1 MLVKMVQ
8 FGYLRV
14 EKRWQSKLCLDRGK
28 KGIDKINAILY
39 KFGQSSKCCPKNFEI
54 EQLALT

>member
-14 EKRWQSKLCLDRGK
+14 ETEWQRKLPFNCEK
-28 KGIDKINAILY
+28 KKD
-39 KFGQSSKCCPKNFEI
+39 
-54 EQLALT
+54 

>member
-14 EKRWQSKLCLDRGK
+14 ETEWQHKLLHYREKKRD
-28 KGIDKINAILY
+28 
-39 KFGQSSKCCPKNFEI
+39 
-54 EQLALT
+54 

>member
-14 EKRWQSKLCLDRGK
+14 ETEWQHKLLHYCE
-28 KGIDKINAILY
+28 
-39 KFGQSSKCCPKNFEI
+39 KNRD
-54 EQLALT
+54 

>member
-14 EKRWQSKLCLDRGK
+14 ETEWQHKLLHYREK
-28 KGIDKINAILY
+28 KGIDKN
-39 KFGQSSKCCPKNFEI
+39 KCNPI
-54 EQLALT
+54 

>member
-14 EKRWQSKLCLDRGK
+14 ETEWQRNLLLDREK
-28 KGIDKINAILY
+28 KGIDKN
-39 KFGQSSKCCPKNFEI
+39 KCNPI
-54 EQLALT
+54 